1 MPAKPTPQQ
10 IKAAFDAFDAD
21 KSGQI
26 SSKELEQILLKCGV
40 KVTEA
45 QCGQLIKM
53 FDANNSGQME
63 FPEFEKL
70 IEEALKH
77 TK

>member
-1 MPAKPTPQQ
+1 MPGKPTDAQ

-26 SSKELEQILLKCGV
+26 STVELEQILTKCGV
-40 KVTEA
+40 KVNSA
-45 QCGQLIKM
+45 QCSQLIKM
-53 FDANNSGQME
+53 FDADNSGLME
-63 FPEFEKL
+63 YNEFQKL

-77 TK
+77 AK

>member
-21 KSGQI
+21 HSGQI

-40 KVTEA
+40 KVNEA
-45 QCGQLIKM
+45 QCHQLIKM
-53 FDANNSGQME
+53 FDANNSGMME
-63 FPEFEKL
+63 FNEFEKL
-70 IEEALKH
+70 IDEALKH
-77 TK
+77 AK

>member
-1 MPAKPTPQQ
+1 MPGKPTPQQ

-26 SSKELEQILLKCGV
+26 SSKELEAILLKCGV
-40 KVTEA
+40 KVNEA
-45 QCGQLIKM
+45 QCCQLIKM
-53 FDANNSGQME
+53 FDANNSGLK

-70 IEEALKH
+70 IDEALKH
-77 TK
+77 AK

>member
-1 MPAKPTPQQ
+1 MPGKPTPQQ

-26 SSKELEQILLKCGV
+26 SSKELEAILLKCGV
-40 KVTEA
+40 KVNEA
-45 QCGQLIKM
+45 QCAQLIKM
-53 FDANNSGQME
+53 FDANNSGMME

-70 IEEALKH
+70 IDEALKH
-77 TK
+77 AK